1 MRAMEILEFNSPL
14 RMREKD
20 LRPLADGYA
29 RVRMK
34 SNGICATDVK
44 MVDGRGFKP
53 PLPFVPGHE
62 PAGIIDEVNSMH
74 DSNLGKVGKPVVIHP
89 HVACGVC
96 ENCIAGNENV
106 CLNMQ
111 ASYGI
116 NRNGGLQEYVDV
128 PLKNLIELPKDMP
141 LDMGALAGGVIAV
154 PLRGIK
160 QLGTILGKKVMIF
173 GTGGLAFSAIQIAKS
188 MGAEVIVVGRKP
200 EKLEVAAKIGAD
212 HTVLAGDKEFL
223 EPVKE
228 ISRGGVHFAIDLAGD
243 NMEVPKLLQTLRR
256 NGKLLIIGYSAKNIE
271 IPYNRLALD
280 GISVIGTR
288 SYTRQDLA
296 ESVDLILKKKC
307 TPIISKTFP
316 LEETNEALNQVR
328 SGESI
333 GRVLVHP
340 DE

>member
-1 MRAMEILEFNSPL
+1 MRAMEIQQFNAPL
-14 RMREKD
+14 K
-20 LRPLADGYA
+20 LAQKELGSIPDGYA
-29 RVRMK
+29 RVRME

-53 PLPFVPGHE
+53 PLPFIPGHE
-62 PAGIIDEVNSMH
+62 PAGFIEDINTRNEAF
-74 DSNLGKVGKPVVIHP
+74 LKRIGTPVVIHP
-89 HVACGVC
+89 HVACGSC
-96 ENCIAGNENV
+96 ENCITGNENV

-128 PLKNLIELPKDMP
+128 PLKNLIELPREMS

-160 QLGTILGKKVMIF
+160 QLGTILGKKVMIL

-188 MGAEVIVVGRKP
+188 MGAEVTVVGRQPK
-200 EKLEVAAKIGAD
+200 KLEVAKKLGAD
-212 HTVLAGDKEFL
+212 HTVVIEEEGYQNK
-223 EPVKE
+223 VKE
-228 ISRGGVHFAIDLAGD
+228 LTGGGVHVAMDLAGD
-243 NMEVPKLLQTLRR
+243 SKEVPKLLQTLRR
-256 NGKLLIIGYSAKNIE
+256 NGKLLIIGYSANDIQ

-296 ESVDLILKKKC
+296 ESVDLIVKKKC
-307 TPIISKTFP
+307 TPIISRTFP
-316 LEETNEALNQVR
+316 LAETNEALDQLR

-340 DE
+340 NE